1 MEIEISKT
9 LFESGYSNG
18 TITLS
23 DLMANS
29 IQKPKSNPIEY
40 QDVIDLIT
48 KGTYKEPGLING
60 VKFERL
66 IQQAIEYENNIGRYI
81 YFKFDSDRLFRD
93 IYPNG
98 TIEFENFAY
107 PTVFNT
113 LNLFSKLYSYK
124 SFKDMLNEKNRKSL
138 YFFHEPSFYL
148 RIKGIDEKEL
158 YENKNLL
165 IATYTSIV
173 LRNLSVYSEKRNLT
187 MWLMEIDKSPSLDYV
202 FVSDNSNKESDTL
215 CILSELNVANIVSD
229 RIRLKKYIQDQ
240 SDKVSLKGVILI
252 PFGEYEYTDGIH
264 IVPLSSLG
272 E

>member
-66 IQQAIEYENNIGRYI
+66 IQQAIDYVNNIPPSNYL
-81 YFKFDSDRLFRD
+81 KFDHDRLFGY
-93 IYPNG
+93 IYPDG
-98 TIEFENFAY
+98 KIEFQNY
-107 PTVFNT
+107 IVPRVFGT
-113 LNLFSKLYSYK
+113 LHLFSKLYSFK
-124 SFKDMLNEKNRKSL
+124 SFKDMLIEKNRKSL

-229 RIRLKKYIQDQ
+229 RIRLKRYIQDQ